1 MHVVLTYHLFL
12 AQCML
17 DVRVYTFIKATG
29 TVFDVECRDS
39 KTGDGAFLTVTS
51 SVNGKTLEQLSDAFF
66 MDNLIRRDGRLS
78 FYGSPTDV
86 KITSSQ
92 LLMVGN
98 GNDNDS
104 SSSGAYK
111 VMDLS
116 FSIISQATQT
126 EIPRRA
132 RLAVTIP
139 SGSDQAVMLV
149 ASAST
154 NRWNKGS
161 DKLVAT
167 TIQSFRAVPAPATNL
182 KIRAKPKRT

>member
-1 MHVVLTYHLFL
+1 MHVVLTCHLFL

-17 DVRVYTFIKATG
+17 DVRVYSFIKATG

-51 SVNGKTLEQLSDAFF
+51 SVNGKTLEQLSDAFL

-104 SSSGAYK
+104 SSSGMSASLICTGYDHELHRG
-111 VMDLS
+111 V
-116 FSIISQATQT
+116 IY
-126 EIPRRA
+126 
-132 RLAVTIP
+132 TINKGGLLFEETYYSCLG
-139 SGSDQAVMLV
+139 SGSTYIIGHLDSYYNTRHRQQRQCLLLV
-149 ASAST
+149 VV
-154 NRWNKGS
+154 
-161 DKLVAT
+161 L
-167 TIQSFRAVPAPATNL
+167 L
-182 KIRAKPKRT
+182 YC